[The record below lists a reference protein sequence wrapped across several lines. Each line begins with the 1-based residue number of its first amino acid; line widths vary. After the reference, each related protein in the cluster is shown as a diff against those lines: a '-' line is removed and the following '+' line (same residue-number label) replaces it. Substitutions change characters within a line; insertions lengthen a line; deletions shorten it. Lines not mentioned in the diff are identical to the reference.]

1 MLATVGP
8 LRIVIPTDV
17 KRARAVISARVGR
30 RDLVLFAG
38 FLITDFPS
46 LPLPIDPWPSVS
58 IRGRVFPDPRSSAQ
72 IRG

>member
-1 MLATVGP
+1 
-8 LRIVIPTDV
+8 
-17 KRARAVISARVGR
+17 
-30 RDLVLFAG
+30 VLFAA

-72 IRG
+72 IRGKGFGFPITADFGGLY